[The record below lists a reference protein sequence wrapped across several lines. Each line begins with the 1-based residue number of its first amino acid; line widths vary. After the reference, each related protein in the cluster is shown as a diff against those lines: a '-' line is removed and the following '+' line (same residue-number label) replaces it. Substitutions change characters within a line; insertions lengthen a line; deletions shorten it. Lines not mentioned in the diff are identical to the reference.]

1 MDNNLPELR
10 DIHLPEGVAVWPPA
24 YGWWVILTAIIVLFI
39 LVELFFYIRR
49 KSKKRYAL
57 RLIANIRSQNSIE
70 SAAEISAILRRI
82 CIYKYKEAITLSG
95 QQWID
100 FLNQH
105 SKTKISGKA
114 ERLLEDAPYISK
126 DTQTYTQEDF
136 EKLSKFA
143 AAWIG
148 ENL

>member
-24 YGWWVILTAIIVLFI
+24 YGWWVILAVIAGLFI
-39 LVELFFYIRR
+39 LIETVLYLRR

-57 RLIANIRSQNSIE
+57 RLIANIQYQNSIE

-82 CIYKYKEAITLSG
+82 CVYKYKEAITLTG
-95 QQWID
+95 RQWID
-100 FLNQH
+100 FLNRH
-105 SKTKISGKA
+105 SKAKIGGKA
-114 ERLLEDAPYISK
+114 EQLLLDAPYISK
-126 DTQTYTQEDF
+126 ETKTYTQDDF